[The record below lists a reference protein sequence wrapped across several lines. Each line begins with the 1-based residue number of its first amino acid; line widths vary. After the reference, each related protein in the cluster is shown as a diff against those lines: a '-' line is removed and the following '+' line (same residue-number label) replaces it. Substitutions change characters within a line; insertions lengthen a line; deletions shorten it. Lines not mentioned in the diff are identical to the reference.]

1 MTEPTETPPP
11 AAPRAI
17 LPARARTAAALA
29 AMLVLTAPSAFEML
43 WPAGWLD
50 RTSTSAAFAA
60 PPAPEPVRVTSADR
74 LGRLFERVGY
84 DLDAVGEGAV
94 PVPAIELAA
103 LPADLDDMRSVDD
116 RKALFI
122 RAVLPVVLRANEAVL
137 EDRAALEAM
146 LPAVAAGRAP
156 PVTLQAEFRRIAGRY
171 GAPDASADRDGIRA
185 LLRRVDAVPVSL
197 AVAQA
202 IAESGW
208 GTSRFARKGNA
219 LFGQWTWDPAAG
231 IVPVERPQGRSHRVR
246 AFRNL
251 TDSAHAYL
259 FNLNTHPAYEGFRKA
274 RAAARAE
281 AGGLP
286 EGRVLAGHLA
296 RYSER
301 RHAYVQDLVELI
313 RQNRLDRLDAAVLG
327 EPSRYAD
334 ADPLAAGLIDG

>member
-1 MTEPTETPPP
+1 MTEHTETPPP

-17 LPARARTAAALA
+17 LPARARTAAVLA
-29 AMLVLTAPSAFEML
+29 AVLVLTAPSAFAVL
-43 WPAGWLD
+43 GPTAWLD
-50 RTSTSAAFAA
+50 RTPASAALAA
-60 PPAPEPVRVTSADR
+60 PPAPEPVLVASADR
-74 LGRLFERVGY
+74 LGRLFDRVGY

-94 PVPAIELAA
+94 PVPSIELAA

-122 RAVLPVVLRANEAVL
+122 RAVLPVVLRANAAVL

-146 LPAVAAGRAP
+146 LADGRAAPGAAP
-156 PVTLQAEFRRIAGRY
+156 PEFLRIAERY
-171 GAPDASADRDGIRA
+171 GAPDAGADRDGIRA

-202 IAESGW
+202 ISESGW

-246 AFRNL
+246 AFRTL

-286 EGRVLAGHLA
+286 GGRVLAGHLA

-301 RHAYVQDLVELI
+301 RHAYVQDIVELI